1 MNAITY
7 KLFRVRVQAAQI
19 KEKFG
24 TLHFYTDVVCD
35 PGPIVRGYE
44 KFTQWIFDKIGMLKF
59 NTQWKVDKEAYT
71 ETREEELTKEQYEEE
86 VKRNKNSTWCA
97 FVEKDGKWGVIDL
110 GGRFFIP
117 RDDLSVPVVPIIPC
131 SYNKVKVLSNRK
143 VDCDGYI
150 IDVYDDL
157 RYRTYDALFY

>member
-1 MNAITY
+1 MRKYIFAVLAVLCLVLTSAT
-7 KLFRVRVQAAQI
+7 VQ
-19 KEKFG
+19 KFKSG
-24 TLHFYTDVVCD
+24 DSVLKNGVVVYGIPAERRFIPFMD
-35 PGPIVRGYE
+35 TETG
-44 KFTQWIFDKIGMLKF
+44 KIGFL
-59 NTQWKVDKEAYT
+59 
-71 ETREEELTKEQYEEE
+71 
-86 VKRNKNSTWCA
+86 RNNSDLNIAVPPTYDA
-97 FVEKDGKWGVIDL
+97 IYNDVYLLLAVEKDGKWGVIDL

-117 RDDLSVPVVPIIPC
+117 RDDLSIPVVPIIPC